1 MHLLLSPAKTLDMER
16 AMEVSNYSLAP
27 FLNEAKELIA
37 HLKKLRATDL
47 QNLMGVSSKIA
58 ELNANRFEKWELPFD
73 LTNSKQA
80 IFAFK
85 GDVYTGLEAESFTET
100 EIAYAQKNLSIL
112 SGLYGILKPLDLMQ
126 AYRLEMG
133 TKLPNKNG
141 ENLYKFWGTKIASEI
156 NEREQDIVVNLASNE
171 YFKAVAKNTLTAKV
185 ITPVFKDEK
194 NGVLKVISF
203 FAKKARGMMA
213 RFIIQ
218 NHLSDVN
225 ELKNFNSGGYAFSE
239 TLSTEK
245 EWVFTR

>member
-1 MHLLLSPAKTLDMER
+1 MHLLLSPAKTLDMEP

-27 FLNEAKELIA
+27 FQNEAKELIV
-37 HLKKLRATDL
+37 HLKKLKATDL

-58 ELNANRFEKWELPFD
+58 ELNADRFEQWQLPFD

-85 GDVYTGLEAESFTET
+85 GDVYTGLEAESLTET

-141 ENLYKFWGTKIASEI
+141 ENLFGFVEFADSTSVTRALNIASRKLNIVDGVKFRMYRAGTGTFNYVKKSARQKKIEFAVNSLPSVPYVI
-156 NEREQDIVVNLASNE
+156 QKVTNQMRERRPMRMP
-171 YFKAVAKNTLTAKV
+171 T
-185 ITPVFKDEK
+185 
-194 NGVLKVISF
+194 
-203 FAKKARGMMA
+203 RG
-213 RFIIQ
+213 R
-218 NHLSDVN
+218 
-225 ELKNFNSGGYAFSE
+225 GG
-239 TLSTEK
+239 
-245 EWVFTR
+245 RGRGRGRR

>member
-1 MHLLLSPAKTLDMER
+1 MHLLLSPAKTLDMEP

-27 FLNEAKELIA
+27 FQNEAKELIV
-37 HLKKLRATDL
+37 HLKKLKATDL

-58 ELNANRFEKWELPFD
+58 ELNADRFEQWQLPFD

-85 GDVYTGLEAESFTET
+85 GDVYTGLEAESLTET

-133 TKLPNKNG
+133 TKLPNKYG

-171 YFKAVAKNTLTAKV
+171 YFKSVAKNTLTAEV

-203 FAKKARGMMA
+203 FAKKARGMMV
-213 RFIIQ
+213 RFIVQ

-239 TLSTEK
+239 TLSTDK

>member
-1 MHLLLSPAKTLDMER
+1 MHLLLSPAKTLDMEP

-27 FLNEAKELIA
+27 FQNEAKELIV
-37 HLKKLRATDL
+37 HLKKLKATDL

-58 ELNANRFEKWELPFD
+58 ELNADRFEQWQLPFD

-85 GDVYTGLEAESFTET
+85 GDVYTGLEAESLTET

-171 YFKAVAKNTLTAKV
+171 YFKSVAKNTLTAEV

-203 FAKKARGMMA
+203 FAKKARGMMV
-213 RFIIQ
+213 RFIVQ

-225 ELKNFNSGGYAFSE
+225 ELKNFNSGGYAFSD